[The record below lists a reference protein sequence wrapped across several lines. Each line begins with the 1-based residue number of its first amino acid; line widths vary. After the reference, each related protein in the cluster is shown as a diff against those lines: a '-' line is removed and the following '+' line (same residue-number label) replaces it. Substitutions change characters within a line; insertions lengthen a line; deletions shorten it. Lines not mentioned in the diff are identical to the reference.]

1 VKRDNPDQSRAF
13 IEKAKEIGADEDT
26 SRADDV
32 MNRMVRTPTTP
43 HKPVAKRPKR

>member
-13 IEKAKEIGADEDT
+13 IEKAKEIGAGDDA

-32 MNRMVRTPTTP
+32 MQRLAKTPP
-43 HKPVAKRPKR
+43 KPKDKSGD